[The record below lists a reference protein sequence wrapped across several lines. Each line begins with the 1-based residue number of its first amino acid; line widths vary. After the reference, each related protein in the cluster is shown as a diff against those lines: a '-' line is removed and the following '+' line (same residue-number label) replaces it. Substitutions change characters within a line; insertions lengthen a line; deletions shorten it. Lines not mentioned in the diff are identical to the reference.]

1 MKILHT
7 SDWHLG
13 ITLHNIP
20 LCDQQ
25 EHFINTFIETV
36 RTEKPDAVIISGD
49 IFDTS
54 VSNSEA
60 IRLYN
65 LAVNGVCIGC
75 GVPLIIIA
83 GNHDGAARLASCRE
97 LLKKSGLHI
106 TGKLTKDCE
115 PVIIGNAAIYP
126 VPYFNIDEVR
136 YLYPDAEIKTYE
148 DAFGVVCADIIS
160 KADKSKKNILAAHAF
175 ISGAELSD
183 SNRSAILGTAQMVS
197 ADVLDGFDFAALGHI
212 HRAQSVRENVC
223 YCGSPLKYSVGEAE
237 QEKSMLM
244 LDTDDMSVRRIPVV
258 PLHELRVI
266 KGTYDELVEAA
277 AESDD
282 YIHIEITD
290 IPAGLE
296 MMSLFRRFYP
306 NLISLRGAEVHDG
319 RAKNLITADEVG
331 EMNEVDILKGFFM
344 EIHGMEL
351 EDEQIQLFGEAFE
364 AAKKGSGLE

>member
-25 EHFINTFIETV
+25 EYFINTFIQTV
-36 RTEKPDAVIISGD
+36 REENPDAVIISGD

-65 LAVNGVCIGC
+65 LAVNGVCIDC
-75 GVPLIIIA
+75 GVPMIIIA

-97 LLKKSGLHI
+97 LLKKSGLYI
-106 TGKLTKDCE
+106 TGRLTKECE
-115 PVIIGNAAIYP
+115 PVIIGDTAIYP

-136 YLYPDAEIKTYE
+136 YFYPDAVIKTYE

-160 KADKSKKNILAAHAF
+160 KTDKTKKNILAAHAF

-197 ADVLDGFDFAALGHI
+197 ADVLDGFDFVALGHI
-212 HRAQSVRENVC
+212 HRAQNVRNNVC
-223 YCGSPLKYSVGEAE
+223 YCGSPLKYSVGEAN
-237 QEKSMLM
+237 QEKSMVM
-244 LDTDDMSVRRIPVV
+244 INTDDMSVRRIPVV
-258 PLHELRVI
+258 PLHELRII
-266 KGTYDELVEAA
+266 KGTYSELVETAT
-277 AESDD
+277 ESDD

-290 IPAGLE
+290 IPAGIE

-306 NLISLRGAEVHDG
+306 NLISLRGAEIHDG
-319 RAKNLITADEVG
+319 RTKNLITADEVSS
-331 EMNEVDILKGFFM
+331 MNELDILKGFFM
-344 EIHGMEL
+344 EIHGTEL
-351 EDEQIQLFGEAFE
+351 ADVYIQLFSDALE
-364 AAKKGSGLE
+364 AAKRGSELE